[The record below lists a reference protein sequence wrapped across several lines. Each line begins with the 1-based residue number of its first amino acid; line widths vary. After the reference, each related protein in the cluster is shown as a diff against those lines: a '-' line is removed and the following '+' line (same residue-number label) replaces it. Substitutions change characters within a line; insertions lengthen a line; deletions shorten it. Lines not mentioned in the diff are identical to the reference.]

1 MLGSFGVPFLYSA
14 AAVSLGVL
22 VPRLEARF
30 LPGLT
35 VPTGAASALSL
46 LSAIASGMLP
56 LTGLVFSLVF
66 VMVQFSSSAY
76 SPRLV
81 GWLAGSTIIRH
92 SLGVFTGAFLYA
104 LAALL
109 WVDRGGSGK
118 VPLLTTLVAVTWL
131 LASMV
136 LFVMLIDRL
145 VMLQISRVLT
155 FVGDQGRA
163 VIRAGYRLLEPDARL
178 QEPRSGLG
186 GLPPARAEVTHA
198 GGPKVVQAIDGHR
211 LVALAARQGAVVAVA
226 VAVGDTV
233 VEGMPLLR
241 VHGGAIPERRLH
253 RCLRL
258 GDERTFEQD
267 PKYALRLLVD
277 IAIRALSPAI
287 NDPTTAVQA
296 LDQVEDL
303 LVRLARA
310 DLEAGRLRD
319 ASGCLRV
326 VVPAPS
332 WEDFLALALDE
343 IRYCGTS
350 SIQVMRRMR
359 ALIRTVG
366 DQAPAERRAAL
377 QEYLARVDHGIT
389 RAFEHGEDREDALD
403 EDRQGLGLS
412 RERRHP
418 AASAR

>member
-1 MLGSFGVPFLYSA
+1 MRRVLGSLGVPFLYSV
-14 AAVSLGVL
+14 AAVLLGVL

-35 VPTGAASALSL
+35 APAGPGAAMAL

-66 VMVQFSSSAY
+66 VMVQFSSTAY

-81 GWLAGSTIIRH
+81 GWLAGSAIIRH

-104 LAALL
+104 LAALP
-109 WVDRGGSGK
+109 WIDRGGSGK
-118 VPLLTTLVAVTWL
+118 VPLVTTWVAIAWL
-131 LASMV
+131 LASVV

-163 VIRAGYRLLEPDARL
+163 VIAADYRPLRPEARVEDQGALEA
-178 QEPRSGLG
+178 
-186 GLPPARAEVTHA
+186 LPPARQVLTHS
-198 GGPKVVQAIDGHR
+198 GGPKVVQTVDVKR
-211 LVALAARQGAVVAVA
+211 LVALASRHGAVVVAA

-233 VEGMPLLR
+233 VDGMPLLR
-241 VHGGAIPERRLH
+241 VHSEAVAEGKLRR
-253 RCLRL
+253 CVRL

-296 LDQVEDL
+296 LNQVEDL
-303 LVRLARA
+303 LVRLGRS

-319 ASGCLRV
+319 TAGRLRV
-326 VVPAPS
+326 VLPAPS
-332 WEDFLALALDE
+332 WEDLLALALDE

-359 ALIRTVG
+359 ALIRTVAE
-366 DQAPAERRAAL
+366 QVPAGRRAAL
-377 QEYLARVDHGIT
+377 EGYLARVDNGIT
-389 RAFEHGEDREDALD
+389 RAFEDGEDRDDALD

-412 RERRHP
+412 RERRNG
-418 AASAR
+418 